1 MSGYKTH
8 RRKRGLII
16 GIVPHS
22 KIWVVQCLFTG
33 NPLRRVKVQQLS
45 KEIESEVAGTGE
57 QSVERYARSYGERTD
72 VILGTRGTNATEGI
86 FRWSTKVMQDL
97 IELVD
102 VAIELGMRSRID
114 PRCDRRTL
122 DL

>member
-1 MSGYKTH
+1 M
-8 RRKRGLII
+8 
-16 GIVPHS
+16 PHS

-72 VILGTRGTNATEGI
+72 VILGTRGTNATERI

-102 VAIELGMRSRID
+102 VAIQLGVRSRID
-114 PRCDRRTL
+114 PNSDRRTL